1 MEEGVKAF
9 YDEFSKRLLAD
20 YVHGNPRI
28 EAAIEHSLRWIPT
41 DAKRILD
48 LGCGIGWSTWE
59 IKRNHRGAFVLGGD
73 LSSKAIQLAQKLF
86 DGTQL
91 AFATHDITEWGS
103 LLEPPFDAIVMLDLY
118 EHIPRPLRGKVH
130 QVLDKTLGSD
140 GIVILTCP
148 SLSHQQFLRTYQPH
162 GLQPIDEDVTV
173 EDVSKLADD
182 INGRVIHCDYVS
194 IWHPSDY
201 IHVVVKRKSDLAQK
215 DRHNNEIFMALEQ
228 QHVRAHRVE
237 SRLKVRV
244 TRDGLLLP
252 ERKGAKVC
260 IISPNKNAYSETFVR
275 AHIEKLPATVK
286 LLYGGWFPTHTEDDR
301 PLLPSDLIHQAI
313 RYAWYKVAGSS
324 PQHFRDKALTRFL
337 QTNRVN
343 VVLAE
348 YGPTGVSVMEP
359 CLAAGVPFVV
369 HFHGFDA
376 YDQETLRQNDSAY
389 KRMFAAASALI
400 AVSCDMERQ
409 LLALG
414 VPRRK
419 LFYNPCGV
427 DTALFSG
434 AAPETAP
441 PVLVAVGRFVDKKAP
456 HLTLLAFGKVTEV
469 CPDARLKMIGDG
481 ELLESCKQLARALG
495 ICHAV
500 EFLGPRPHPEVAAT
514 MRHARAFVQHSVR
527 ATYGDSEGTPVAIL
541 EAGAA
546 GLPVVAT
553 RHAGIQDVIVDG
565 KTGLLVD
572 EGDVDRMACCM
583 IQLVEDPELAGRL
596 GKAARERIV
605 AQFSLE
611 KSISGL
617 WSIVEAAIQRNGRRS
632 TA

>member
-1 MEEGVKAF
+1 MKEGVKAF
-9 YDEFSKRLLAD
+9 YDQFSRRLLAD

-28 EAAIEHSLRWIPT
+28 EAAIEHCLRWIPT

-59 IKRNHRGAFVLGGD
+59 IKRNHPGVFILGAD
-73 LSSKAIQLAQKLF
+73 LSSEAIQLAQKLF

-91 AFATHDITEWGS
+91 AFATHDITEGLS
-103 LLEPPFDAIVMLDLY
+103 LLEPSFDAIVMLDLY
-118 EHIPRPLRGKVH
+118 EHIPKPLRGKVH
-130 QVLDKTLGSD
+130 QVLDKALGSD
-140 GIVILTCP
+140 GIVILTYP
-148 SLSHQQFLRTYQPH
+148 SLSHQQFLRTRQPH
-162 GLQPIDEDVTV
+162 GLQPIDEDVTI
-173 EDVSKLADD
+173 EDVSKLAYD
-182 INGRVIHCDYVS
+182 INGLVIHCDCVS

-201 IHVVVKRKSDLAQK
+201 VHAVIKRASDPVQK
-215 DRHNNEIFMALEQ
+215 DRHDNKSFMALEQ
-228 QHVRAHRVE
+228 QRIRARRVE

-244 TRDGLLLP
+244 TREGLLLP
-252 ERKGAKVC
+252 ERKGPKVC

-275 AHIEKLPATVK
+275 THIEKLPATVK
-286 LLYGGWFPTHTEDDR
+286 LLYGGWFPTHMEDDTT
-301 PLLPSDLIHQAI
+301 LLPSDLIHKAI
-313 RYAWYKVAGSS
+313 RYAWYKLAGSS
-324 PQHFRDKALTRFL
+324 PQHFKDKALTHFL

-343 VVLAE
+343 AVLAE
-348 YGPTGVSVMEP
+348 YGPTGVAVMNP

-376 YDQETLRQNDSAY
+376 YDQETLRQNSSAY

-400 AVSCDMERQ
+400 AVSRDMERQ

-414 VPRRK
+414 VPRKK

-441 PVLVAVGRFVDKKAP
+441 PVFVAVGRFVDKKAP
-456 HLTLLAFGKVTEV
+456 HLTLLAFEKVIEV
-469 CPDARLKMIGDG
+469 YPDARLQMIGDG
-481 ELLESCKQLARALG
+481 ELLESCTQLARALG

-500 EFLGPRPHPEVAAT
+500 EFLGPRPHPEVAAA
-514 MRHARAFVQHSVR
+514 MRQARAFVQHSIR
-527 ATYGDSEGTPVAIL
+527 ATYGDSEGTPVAVL

-553 RHAGIQDVIVDG
+553 RHAGIQDVVVDG
-565 KTGLLVD
+565 ETGLLVD
-572 EGDVDRMACCM
+572 EGDIEGMARCM
-583 IQLVEDPELAGRL
+583 IQLAEGHELAGRL
-596 GKAARERIV
+596 GKAARSRIV
-605 AQFSLE
+605 TQFSLE
-611 KSISGL
+611 RSIGGL
-617 WSIVEAAIQRNGRRS
+617 WSIVEAAIQSNGRRS